1 MSKVKSCATKCSG
14 GCGYFLALIGAA
26 IYYIQ
31 MAEGFWAIIVA
42 ILKSL
47 VWPAFLVYEVL
58 KFVGA

>member
-1 MSKVKSCATKCSG
+1 MGKLKKCATTSCG
-14 GCGYFLALIGAA
+14 GCGYFVALIGAA
-26 IYYIQ
+26 VYYIQ
-31 MAEGFWAIIVA
+31 MAEGFGAIIVA